1 MSDQIINF
9 IIKSRQCNM
18 ANLITKVI
26 LLIVLMPILITLT
39 PGVASSDEFSAT
51 VPCTDEDK
59 ICVSSGIRQI
69 DGHNVHR
76 DCWEWRYSKT
86 CDYQSKN
93 DCKDYAHCYAVADL
107 DCLHSDSLGNCVN
120 RQKEFSCEHLEPVTI
135 DKEMVRTALIASEG
149 REQLL
154 CQGTVPC
161 IDGNCFDKSY
171 EVNQEMMESISQL
184 HAISQMKGVTDLNF
198 ALFAGNEQHC
208 TRKMADYSNCCG
220 LSLKGWGGALGAKC
234 SSDDKDLAQKRQ
246 KNLCVFI
253 GTKAHKTAGVKT
265 HTKYR
270 YCCFGSLFNKVFQVQ
285 ARKQL
290 GMSFGNA
297 DEPDCRGLTLQEIM
311 RLDFE
316 KIDFSEFFTEIAK
329 QLKTPNIVDINSRVS
344 SSLPNIKQYDGNPN
358 NKQNKM
364 SGLSE
369 GVKDAS

>member
-9 IIKSRQCNM
+9 IIKSRQCNT
-18 ANLITKVI
+18 ANLIIKAI
-26 LLIVLMPILITLT
+26 LLIVLIPVLIIITS
-39 PGVASSDEFSAT
+39 GAASSDEFSAT
-51 VPCTDEDK
+51 VPCTDEGK

-107 DCLHSDSLGNCVN
+107 DCLHSDFLGNCVN

-135 DKEMVRTALIASEG
+135 DKEMVRVALIASEG

-171 EVNQEMMESISQL
+171 KLNGEMMESISQL
-184 HAISQMKGVTDLNF
+184 YAISLMKGVTDLNF
-198 ALFAGNEQHC
+198 KLFAGNEQHC
-208 TRKMADYSNCCG
+208 SKKIADYSNCC
-220 LSLKGWGGALGAKC
+220 SLKKGWGSTLGAKC
-234 SSDDKDLAQKRQ
+234 SHDEKDLAQKRR
-246 KNLCVFI
+246 KNLCIFV
-253 GTKAHKTAGVKT
+253 GSEKRKTAGVKT
-265 HTKYR
+265 LTKDH

-290 GMSFGNA
+290 GMSFGSGDN
-297 DEPDCRGLTLQEIM
+297 PNCRGLTLEEIM

-316 KIDFSEFFTEIAK
+316 KIDFSEFFTEITK
-329 QLKTPNIVDINSRVS
+329 QLKTPNIADINSRVS

>member
-1 MSDQIINF
+1 
-9 IIKSRQCNM
+9 M

-26 LLIVLMPILITLT
+26 LFIVFIPVLIILTS
-39 PGVASSDEFSAT
+39 GAASSDEFSAA

-69 DGHNVHR
+69 DGHNVHHVHR

-86 CDYQSKN
+86 CDYPSQN
-93 DCKDYAHCYAVADL
+93 NCKDYADCYAVADL
-107 DCLHSDSLGNCVN
+107 SCLHSDSLGNCVN
-120 RQKEFSCEHLEPVTI
+120 LQKEFSCEQTEPVTI

-171 EVNQEMMESISQL
+171 EVNQEMMESISEL
-184 HAISQMKGVTDLNF
+184 YAISQMKGVTDLNF
-198 ALFAGNEQHC
+198 VLFAGNEQHC

-220 LSLKGWGGALGAKC
+220 LKLKGWGGALGAKC

-253 GTKAHKTAGVKT
+253 GSKAHKTAGVKT

-270 YCCFGSLFNKVFQVQ
+270 YCCFCSLFNKVFQVQ

-297 DEPDCRGLTLQEIM
+297 DEPDCRGLTLEEIM

-329 QLKTPNIVDINSRVS
+329 QLKTPNIADINSRVS